1 MKRYLIVLNL
11 VLILPLYGL
20 CPDRPLKWTML
31 DKWTIDQGYLG
42 KGTYD
47 IFQDRDGF
55 LWMGTGNGLIRFDG
69 QSFHTFNVH
78 NVPQMRSNDVIDIA
92 QTADG
97 SLWAATMDGV
107 LRYKDDGFVRYGLE
121 DGVPHR
127 DTGVLHVDPNGV
139 LWVGTAGGLAYWESD
154 RFVPVP
160 LDVGGDS
167 AYVVDILS
175 GPEGRLW
182 VMTEDSIIRFQNE
195 TPQLVFQDQKPI
207 LNGMAVDHTGK
218 LWVGTEHGIA
228 RLDPETTQMDFPQGL
243 PVSAVRELMVDSRNV
258 LWLGTNSEGLYRIHG
273 DTVEQMR
280 ERDGLLANTIK
291 CMLEDR
297 EGSIWMGDEFRG
309 IARFR
314 EAPFSMIDQRD
325 GLPHRLVFCT
335 VADRLGNIWAGTPQG
350 LAQITP
356 DGNVERVGQPMAV
369 QALQLM
375 TDGTILLGTES
386 RGLFRL
392 NPSDHRP
399 EPKLYGSGAREI
411 LAMCE
416 TTDGR
421 ILAGTREGMFLL
433 SGNRLVPCGRE
444 FGLPP
449 VSIRSIVQVGNDIWV
464 GTSDGLC
471 IVRDDRTDRFRMK
484 DGLSANFI
492 FCIFPDSD
500 GSVWLGTDQGLTLWR
515 DERWYPYRLRDGLP
529 SNEIYAI
536 VPDHL
541 GQFWL
546 STEDG
551 VVSVKKEAL
560 RRTVTDNTEVRFHV
574 YVQQDGLPNGEGI
587 GGTQGTACRDSS
599 GRIWIATI
607 SGLAI
612 CDPSNLETNS
622 VPPPVVIEQAKLDDQ
637 VLFGD
642 TVKLEPGWKRLRF
655 TYAGLS
661 YLVPGRV
668 RYRTMLAGY
677 EDGWTERRERTI
689 SYTNLNPGDYTFRV
703 HACNNDGVWSREPA
717 IFSFTVVRPWWHAW
731 WFIGGLLVLMTVV
744 LNQLWRG
751 MRAIWTMFRQWQR
764 AHVFGPYRIVDMI
777 GKGGMG
783 TVYRA
788 RKPGDST
795 PVALKVLDA
804 DMTEEDARKRFE
816 REGMIGEKINHSG
829 VVRILES
836 GRRGDQL
843 YYAMEFL
850 DGMPLNRFMEK
861 GIGPRTAT
869 AVAIV
874 MLDILH
880 DLHREGVVHRDIKPQ
895 NVMILK
901 GLNPETCESMKEPV
915 DTVRDHLKLLDFG
928 LARLFGATT
937 LTRTGLMAGTLQYL
951 PPENF
956 AGGVSVS
963 PETDFYAA
971 GIVLYEMLTGLK
983 PYHGEDM
990 AEVMYAVLYRSVA
1003 APHEVVNGL
1012 PRLLSD
1018 LNMAM
1023 INKDPETRLTDY
1035 TEICRRL
1042 LEALASI
1049 PPSIKRFS
1057 GSGEV
1062 H

>member
-1 MKRYLIVLNL
+1 
-11 VLILPLYGL
+11 
-20 CPDRPLKWTML
+20 ML
-31 DKWTIDQGYLG
+31 DRWTIDQNYLG

-55 LWMGTGNGLIRFDG
+55 LWMGTENGLIRFDG
-69 QSFHTFNVH
+69 QSFHSFNVH

-97 SLWAATMDGV
+97 SLWTATMDGV
-107 LRYKDDGFVRYGLE
+107 LRYKDGAFVRYGLAA
-121 DGVPHR
+121 GLPHR
-127 DTGVLHVDPNGV
+127 DAGMLHVDPDGV

-160 LDVGGDS
+160 LDVGGGS

-175 GPEGRLW
+175 GPDGRLW
-182 VMTEDSIIRFQNE
+182 VMTENAIIRFQDD
-195 TPQLVFQDQKPI
+195 TPHLVFQDKEPI
-207 LNGMAVDHTGK
+207 LNGMAFDHTGHF
-218 LWVGTEHGIA
+218 WVGTEQGIA
-228 RLDPETTQMDFPQGL
+228 RLDPETNRLNFPHGL
-243 PVSAVRELMVDSRNV
+243 PTSAVRELMVDSRNV
-258 LWLGTNSEGLYRIHG
+258 LWVGTSNEGLYRIHG

-291 CMLEDR
+291 CFFEDR
-297 EGSIWMGDEFRG
+297 EGAIWLGYEFRG

-314 EAPFSMIDQRD
+314 EAPFSIIDQRD

-335 VADRLGNIWAGTPQG
+335 VADRLGSIWAGTPEG

-356 DGNVERVGQPMAV
+356 DGQVEQVGQPMAV
-369 QALQLM
+369 QAIQL
-375 TDGTILLGTES
+375 TADGTILLGTKNQ
-386 RGLFRL
+386 GLLRL
-392 NPSDHRP
+392 NPSGRTL
-399 EPKLYGSGAREI
+399 EPKHLGSGADDI

-416 TTDGR
+416 MDDGR
-421 ILAGTREGMFLL
+421 VLVGTREGMFVL
-433 SGNRLVPCGRE
+433 SGNRLVSCGRE
-444 FGLPP
+444 LGLPP
-449 VSIRSIVQVGNDIWV
+449 ASIRSIVQVGNDIWI

-471 IVRDDRTDRFRMK
+471 IVRDDGTNRFRME

-492 FCIFPDSD
+492 FCIFPDED
-500 GSVWLGTDQGLTLWR
+500 GSVWLGTDQGLTLWQNGQ
-515 DERWYPYRLRDGLP
+515 WYAYRLRDGLP
-529 SNEIYAI
+529 SNEVYAI

-551 VVSVKKEAL
+551 VVSVKREAL
-560 RRTVTDNTEVRFHV
+560 RRAVVDHADIRFHL
-574 YVQQDGLPNGEGI
+574 YVQADGLPDGEGI
-587 GGTQGTACRDSS
+587 GGTQTTACRDTS

-607 SGLAI
+607 SGLAV
-612 CDPSNLETNS
+612 CDPANLEMNN
-622 VPPPVVIEQAKLDDQ
+622 VPPPVVIEQAKVDDRI
-637 VLFGD
+637 LYRD
-642 TVKLEPGWKRLRF
+642 DVKLDSGWKRLRF

-661 YLVPGRV
+661 FLVPDRV

-677 EDGWTERRERTI
+677 EDGWTERKDRTI
-689 SYTNLNPGDYTFRV
+689 SYTNLDPGDYTFRV

-717 IFSFTVVRPWWHAW
+717 TFSFTVVRPWWHSW
-731 WFIGGLLVLMTVV
+731 WFVGGLLVLLAGA

-751 MRAIWTMFRQWQR
+751 IRAIWTMFRQWQR
-764 AHVFGPYRIVDMI
+764 AHVFGPYRIMDLV

-804 DMTEEDARKRFE
+804 DMTEENARKRFE
-816 REGMIGEKINHSG
+816 REGMIGEQIDHPG

-836 GRRGDQL
+836 GCRGDQL

-850 DGMPLNRFMEK
+850 DGKPLNRVMEQ
-861 GIGPRTAT
+861 GIGPRTA
-869 AVAIV
+869 AGVAIV
-874 MLDILH
+874 LLDILH
-880 DLHREGVVHRDIKPQ
+880 DLHQQGVVHRDIKPQ

-901 GLNPETCESMKEPV
+901 GLEPEDCEAMKDPV
-915 DTVRDHLKLLDFG
+915 DRVRAYLKLLDFG

-951 PPENF
+951 PPESF
-956 AGGVSVS
+956 AGKITVK
-963 PETDFYAA
+963 PEMDFYAV

-983 PYHGEDM
+983 PYQGEDL

-1003 APHEVVNGL
+1003 MPHEVVTGV
-1012 PRLLSD
+1012 PMVLSD

-1023 INKDPETRLTDY
+1023 IDKDADTRLSDY
-1035 TEICRRL
+1035 EEIRKRL
-1042 LEALASI
+1042 VEALASI
-1049 PPSIKRFS
+1049 PPAIKRSS
-1057 GSGEV
+1057 GSATV